1 MGFFTPVTEQP
12 IPSWYP
18 SSASVSATAFAPLG
32 MSPNLV
38 IPAYSPAEPDVV
50 PEVVPSDSPNPDT
63 GSDGGGK
70 WNDYDPYEMDGL
82 LDKNGPYHP
91 YDTAFWGGN
100 TRPSQFD
107 QDSFFGKVKDTV
119 GFMRPGLEAMV
130 AFNKLGGM
138 LASPM
143 GPIGLLGMALGA
155 TPTSMLNSWNEPVMQ
170 AQLQQTWNSMTPEM
184 QAQFGS
190 LKGYNAA
197 GIGMFG
203 TGNSMKPGT
212 NAMTQ
217 KAMDLIGV
225 TGVNPVDFAMRNR
238 VDAIAATRGWN
249 MAGLAEVG
257 KASTAMSYSAMKDF
271 NAIAS
276 QFDLKSVDYVAN
288 AHISDMTSYTGNPKM
303 KETAALMTALGYED
317 QLSDM
322 VNKDGS
328 LTGFGKK
335 MSDIADSLKDN
346 MNKSIHTQNTKAA
359 MNNPTATPEE
369 VQKAF
374 KGFYD
379 ANVGITKIPDY
390 IGAAIHRQFGVTP
403 PSVTD
408 TVAATTS
415 NAVTSP
421 SLTDAMNANASKFGW
436 GGLANA
442 ISQVDPSFGSSWE
455 GLMGGYDGN
464 DSSSGGYDSSGDRS
478 GLNDKS
484 SGGEGSKDSK
494 AEASRDSSR
503 ADGPNGGKAEGRNS
517 GMS

>member
-1 MGFFTPVTEQP
+1 MGFFTPVTEQL
-12 IPSWYP
+12 SSQWYP
-18 SSASVSATAFAPLG
+18 TSVAGTTVAFSPLS
-32 MSPNLV
+32 MSPTLA
-38 IPAYSPAEPDVV
+38 IPTYVPATPDVI
-50 PEVVPSDSPNPDT
+50 PEVVSPESPNPDT

-70 WNDYDPYEMDGL
+70 WQDYDPNEMDGF

-91 YDTAFWGGN
+91 YDEKYWGGN
-100 TRPSQFD
+100 TRPAQFD
-107 QDSFFGKVKDTV
+107 QESFFGKLKDTV
-119 GFMRPGLEAMV
+119 GFMRPGIEAMV

-170 AQLQQTWNSMTPEM
+170 AQLQQTWSSMTPEM

-190 LKGYNAA
+190 LKGYNAT
-197 GIGMFG
+197 GMGMFG
-203 TGNSMKPGT
+203 TGNSMKPGA

-225 TGVNPVDFAMRNR
+225 TAVNPVDFAMRNR
-238 VDAIAATRGWN
+238 IDAIAATRGWN

-276 QFDLKSVDYVAN
+276 QFGLKSVDYVAN
-288 AHISDMTSYTGNPKM
+288 AHISDMTSYTGNQKM
-303 KETAALMTALGYED
+303 KETAALMTALGYEN

-328 LTGFGKK
+328 MTDFGKK

-346 MNKSIHTQNTKAA
+346 MNSSIHNQSVKAA
-359 MNNPTATPEE
+359 FADPTATEE
-369 VQKAF
+369 EKQKSFA
-374 KGFYD
+374 D
-379 ANVGITKIPDY
+379 WANAKLNKSQIPDY
-390 IGAAIHRQFGVTP
+390 IGDAIHKQLGVTP
-403 PSVTD
+403 SSVTD
-408 TVAATTS
+408 PGTTATATQSTSTPGLMGVDAAK
-415 NAVTSP
+415 
-421 SLTDAMNANASKFGW
+421 LGW
-436 GGLANA
+436 GGLAGLV
-442 ISQVDPSFGSSWE
+442 SQVNPSFGTSWE
-455 GLMGGYDGN
+455 GLMSSNAGVG
-464 DSSSGGYDSSGDRS
+464 DSSGSGYDSSGDRS
-478 GLNDKS
+478 GLNDHAA
-484 SGGEGSKDSK
+484 GGEGSRDSK

-503 ADGPNGGKAEGRNS
+503 ADGPNGDKAEGRNS